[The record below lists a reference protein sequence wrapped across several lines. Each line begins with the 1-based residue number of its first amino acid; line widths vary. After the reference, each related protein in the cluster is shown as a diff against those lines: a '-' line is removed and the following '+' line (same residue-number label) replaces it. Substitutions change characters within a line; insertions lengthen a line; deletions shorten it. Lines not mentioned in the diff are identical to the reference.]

1 MNTRTLPFRKRIDEK
16 SSPEL
21 KYVAYLSE
29 RRIPKSDLPLFA
41 APDEGS
47 GVLYKWA
54 GTHWQ
59 MIPPFDCERMAWK
72 WLTENCPNEATPR
85 KAQSCSN
92 AACLEIFKIPSP
104 QKSMIVIPTKSG
116 YLHIGQTDPLPNL
129 LDADPGL
136 GITYCLNCDYDPGDP
151 APLFKSFAEEILPDP
166 DVRSLV
172 QEYAGYTLLGDTR
185 YQKAQWWIGAGAN
198 GKGTLA
204 QIVVMLPPKNSGVIQ
219 KTFWNGV

>member
-1 MNTRTLPFRKRIDEK
+1 M
-16 SSPEL
+16 

-29 RRIPKSDLPLFA
+29 PKIPESDLPLFA

-59 MIPPFDCERMAWK
+59 MISPFDCERMAWK
-72 WLTENCPNEATPR
+72 WLTENYQNEATPR

-104 QKSMIVIPTKSG
+104 QMTAIVIPTKSG
-116 YLHIGQTDPLPNL
+116 YLHIGQTDPPLNL
-129 LDADPGL
+129 LDADPAL
-136 GITYCLNCDYDPGDP
+136 GITYCLNCAYDPEAP
-151 APLFKSFAEEILPDP
+151 APLFKAFTGEILPDP
-166 DVRSLV
+166 DVRDLV

-185 YQKAQWWIGAGAN
+185 YQKAQWWIGASAN

-204 QIVVMLPPKNSGVIQ
+204 QIVAALHQRASPVFFQ
-219 KTFWNGV
+219 YRT